1 MQQIILASLIRQAK
15 GTELLLSLLQE
26 EYALLRQGQPEEV
39 TGLEMIIQEL
49 VRQLVRE
56 REFLIR
62 VLERAGRGRL
72 AEYLSG
78 LGPEER
84 APLETWQAR
93 IVAFEQES
101 ARQTNI
107 NANLAMA
114 LWEQSGNLLR
124 HFQNKIVP
132 RERNTYT
139 ARGTWGNRPA
149 TATMVR
155 GRL

>member
-1 MQQIILASLIRQAK
+1 MHQTILASLIRQAK
-15 GTELLLSLLQE
+15 GTELLLSLLRE
-26 EYALLRQGQPEEV
+26 EYALLRKGRPDEV
-39 TGLEMIIQEL
+39 AGLEMVIQEL

-62 VLERAGRGRL
+62 VLERAGYGRL
-72 AEYLSG
+72 ADFLSG
-78 LGPEER
+78 LDPAER
-84 APLETWQAR
+84 GEFEVWRAR
-93 IVAFEQES
+93 IIVHEQEG
-101 ARQTNI
+101 ARQTSI
-107 NANLAMA
+107 NSDLAMA

-124 HFQNKIVP
+124 HFQSQVVP

-139 ARGTWGNRPA
+139 ARGTWGSRPA

>member
-1 MQQIILASLIRQAK
+1 MHQTILASLIRQAK
-15 GTELLLSLLQE
+15 GTELLLSLLRE
-26 EYALLRQGQPEEV
+26 EYALLRKGRPDEV
-39 TGLEMIIQEL
+39 AGLEMVIQEL

-62 VLERAGRGRL
+62 VLERAGYGRL
-72 AEYLSG
+72 ADFLSG
-78 LGPEER
+78 LDPAER
-84 APLETWQAR
+84 GEFEVWRAR
-93 IVAFEQES
+93 IIVHEQEG
-101 ARQTNI
+101 ARQTSI
-107 NANLAMA
+107 NSDLAMA

-124 HFQNKIVP
+124 HFQSQVVP

>member
-1 MQQIILASLIRQAK
+1 MHQTILASLIRQAK
-15 GTELLLSLLQE
+15 GTELLLSLLRE
-26 EYALLRQGQPEEV
+26 EYALLRKGRPDEV
-39 TGLEMIIQEL
+39 AGLEMVIQEL

-62 VLERAGRGRL
+62 VLERAGYVRL
-72 AEYLSG
+72 ADFLSG
-78 LGPEER
+78 LDPAER
-84 APLETWQAR
+84 GEFEVWRAR
-93 IVAFEQES
+93 IIVHEQEG
-101 ARQTNI
+101 ARQTSI
-107 NANLAMA
+107 NSDLAMA

-124 HFQNKIVP
+124 HFQSQVVP

-139 ARGTWGNRPA
+139 ARGTWGSRPA

>member
-1 MQQIILASLIRQAK
+1 MQQIILESLIRQAK
-15 GTELLLSLLQE
+15 GTELLHALLRE
-26 EYALLRQGQPEEV
+26 EYALLRGGQPGEV
-39 TGLEMIIQEL
+39 TGLEMVIQEL

-62 VLERAGRGRL
+62 RLGMAGPGRL
-72 AEYLSG
+72 AEFLEG
-78 LGPEER
+78 LAPAER
-84 APLETWQAR
+84 EVFEAWRTR
-93 IVAFEQES
+93 IVAHEQES
-101 ARQTNI
+101 ARQTTLNSK
-107 NANLAMA
+107 LAMA

-124 HFQNKIVP
+124 HFQNQVVP

-139 ARGTWGNRPA
+139 AKGTWGNRSA

>member
-15 GTELLLSLLQE
+15 GTELLLSLLRE

-39 TGLEMIIQEL
+39 TGLEMTIQEL

-62 VLERAGRGRL
+62 VLDRAGRGRL
-72 AEYLSG
+72 VEYLSG
-78 LGPEER
+78 LGADER
-84 APLETWQAR
+84 APFETWRAR
-93 IVAFEQES
+93 VVAHEQES

-107 NANLAMA
+107 NSNLAMA

-124 HFQNKIVP
+124 HFQNQVTPK
-132 RERNTYT
+132 ERNTYT
-139 ARGTWGNRPA
+139 SRGTWGNRPA

>member
-1 MQQIILASLIRQAK
+1 MHTIILGSLIRQAK
-15 GTELLLSLLQE
+15 GTELLLSLLGE
-26 EYALLRQGQPEEV
+26 EYALLRKGQPDEV
-39 TGLEMIIQEL
+39 TGLEMVIQEL

-62 VLERAGRGRL
+62 RLEVDGAGRL
-72 AEYLSG
+72 AQYMDG
-78 LGPEER
+78 LGPEDR
-84 APLETWQAR
+84 GAFETWRAR
-93 IVAFEQES
+93 IIANEQES
-101 ARQTNI
+101 ARQTSI

-124 HFQNKIVP
+124 HFQNQVVP

-139 ARGTWGNRPA
+139 AKGTWGNRSS

>member
-1 MQQIILASLIRQAK
+1 MQQTVLASLVRQAK
-15 GTELLLSLLQE
+15 GTELLLSLLRE
-26 EYALLRQGQPEEV
+26 EYALLRKGRPDEV
-39 TGLEMIIQEL
+39 TGLEMDIQEL

-72 AEYLSG
+72 ADFLAG
-78 LGPEER
+78 VDPERRGEFEAWR
-84 APLETWQAR
+84 AR
-93 IVAFEQES
+93 IIAHEQES
-101 ARQTNI
+101 ARQTSV
-107 NANLAMA
+107 NAELAMA

-124 HFQNKIVP
+124 HFQNQVVP

-139 ARGTWGNRPA
+139 SKGTWGSRPA